1 MPAFLVALPGIIGA
15 AASAVGSSIVGGLAA
30 IGGGSAVAGAG
41 IVGSTAAT
49 IGSSV
54 AAATRKAP
62 EMPQAPTPEPAQA
75 TAAVA
80 TERKQLQQ
88 KAGYRSTLLTN
99 QLSNYSANPGGK
111 TLLGQ

>member
-1 MPAFLVALPGIIGA
+1 MGF
-15 AASAVGSSIVGGLAA
+15 LAA
-30 IGGGSAVAGAG
+30 LGPIISWIGSNAAVISSVA
-41 IVGSTAAT
+41 STAAT
-49 IGSSV
+49 IGTSV
-54 AAATRKAP
+54 AAANRPEPKIEAPTAAP
-62 EMPQAPTPEPAQA
+62 EAAQA

-99 QLSNYSANPGGK
+99 QLSQYSANPGGK

>member
-1 MPAFLVALPGIIGA
+1 MGFLAALGPILGAIGSA
-15 AASAVGSSIVGGLAA
+15 ATGGGLAA
-30 IGGGSAVAGAG
+30 GSIGGIVAGGA
-41 IVGSTAAT
+41 VVASTAAT
-49 IGSSV
+49 VGTSIYSAVKPGP
-54 AAATRKAP
+54 KMPDAP
-62 EMPQAPTPEPAQA
+62 ATPEPAQA

-99 QLSNYSANPGGK
+99 QLSQYSANPGGK